1 MAFVN
6 QLGRELTLKIAYH
19 GPGLGG
25 KTTNLRWLHQTLP
38 SDQRGEL
45 LTLDTATERTLFFDF
60 LLVRLGEVAGYR
72 VNLQLFTVPGQLYY
86 DASRKLILKGVDAIV
101 LVADSQTSRMSE
113 NEESRKLLM
122 GDLIAIGIRPEE
134 VPLVVQYNKRDLP
147 DAATIEDLQARL
159 NPTGQPYFQA
169 VARHGVGVMPT
180 LRLVTALAMRG
191 LFEQGGAPAAGPGT
205 AAR

>member
-6 QLGRELTLKIAYH
+6 QLGREITLKIAYH

-38 SDQRGEL
+38 VDQRGEL

-60 LLVRLGEVAGYR
+60 LLVRLGEVAGFK

-86 DASRKLILKGVDAIV
+86 DASRKLILKGVDAVV
-101 LVADSQTSRMSE
+101 LVADSQSARLAE
-113 NEESRKLLM
+113 NEESRKLLLA
-122 GDLIAIGIRPEE
+122 DLVAIGIRPEE
-134 VPLVVQYNKRDLP
+134 VPLIVQYNKRDLP
-147 DAATIEDLQARL
+147 DVAPLEELQARL

-180 LRLVTALAMRG
+180 LRLATAQALRSLVPQELDA
-191 LFEQGGAPAAGPGT
+191 T
-205 AAR
+205 

>member
-38 SDQRGEL
+38 ADQRGEL

-60 LLVRLGEVAGYR
+60 LLVRLGDVAGFR

-86 DASRKLILKGVDAIV
+86 DASRKLILKGVDAVV
-101 LVADSQTSRMSE
+101 LVADSTAERMAE
-113 NEESRKLLM
+113 NEESRKLLLS
-122 GDLIAIGIRPEE
+122 DLTAIGIRPEE
-134 VPLVVQYNKRDLP
+134 VPLVIQYNKRDLP
-147 DAATIEDLQARL
+147 DAAPLELLQSRL
-159 NPTGQPYFQA
+159 NPTGQPHFQA

-180 LRLVTALAMRG
+180 LRMVTALAMRG
-191 LFEQGGAPAAGPGT
+191 LLPPEGLAPADALE